1 MSKPLGTAKVFAS
14 LILIFGICFS
24 INAQGS
30 SQPSSIYR
38 LPAGTRIRLRM
49 QGDIGSKFSSA
60 NDTFLTRVAVPVEVR
75 GITMLPVGTLVEG
88 RVLTVTPAGFGSRD
102 GSFDIRME
110 TLRFSDELDRSIDGV
125 PVGKFQG
132 KRPDRLVPVF
142 GGAVIGA
149 VVGLAVGRGPGAL
162 IGAGLG
168 TGIGAGAAYSRK
180 GRDVRLKEDDV
191 FEIVLKKEVVLPVLD
206 Y

>member
-1 MSKPLGTAKVFAS
+1 MSKPLGTANVFAY
-14 LILIFGICFS
+14 LILIFGIGIS
-24 INAQGS
+24 VQAQ
-30 SQPSSIYR
+30 QTPSIYR
-38 LPAGTRIRLRM
+38 IPAGTRIRLRM
-49 QGDIGSKFSSA
+49 QGDIGSKFSSV
-60 NDTFLTRVAVPVEVR
+60 NDTFLTCIALPVEIR
-75 GITMLPVGTLVEG
+75 GVTMLPIGTLVEG
-88 RVLTVTPAGFGSRD
+88 RVLKVTPAGLGRRD

-110 TLRFSDELDRSIDGV
+110 TLRFSDEVDRSIEGV

-142 GGAVIGA
+142 GGAAIGA
-149 VVGLAVGRGPGAL
+149 AVGLIVGRGAGTL

-168 TGIGAGAAYSRK
+168 SAIGAGAAYSRK
-180 GRDVRLKEDDV
+180 GKDVRLKEDDV